1 MVFLNNKTCMYH
13 ITLHENFSMICFR
26 VRRFSQ
32 FGLNLKW
39 YEMTKIDYS
48 NWKIA
53 MRNSGNPVSLKSYC
67 SSEALVKYFV

>member
-1 MVFLNNKTCMYH
+1 MKFKSLCLV
-13 ITLHENFSMICFR
+13 R

-39 YEMTKIDYS
+39 YEMAKIAHS

-53 MRNSGNPVSLKSYC
+53 MRNSGKSVS
-67 SSEALVKYFV
+67 